1 MAGAVTTADAE
12 ATSVAAG
19 PPHAHGHAAAA
30 HGEGGHHGALPPSAG
45 CGSLAIDIG
54 GGHGA
59 LVIYP
64 SVRYRDLEIEIS
76 RIGYGGHR
84 VHTGVHERTTRSE
97 SLLTAVFGSL
107 PAGVYI
113 VWKDATTA
121 GPIVF
126 VPDGGVAEV
135 RLS

>member
-1 MAGAVTTADAE
+1 MTPAGAE
-12 ATSVAAG
+12 ATSVAQG
-19 PPHAHGHAAAA
+19 PHHAHGHAGAA
-30 HGEGGHHGALPPSAG
+30 HGGEHRGALPPAAG

-54 GGHGA
+54 GGYGA

-64 SVRYRDLEIEIS
+64 SARYRDLEIEIG
-76 RIGYGGHR
+76 RIGRDGHR

-107 PAGVYI
+107 PAGEYI
-113 VWKDATTA
+113 VWEDANTA
-121 GPIVF
+121 GPIVS
-126 VPDGGVAEV
+126 VPDGGIAEV